1 MVTIETD
8 RIVLRE
14 FTQEDFGALHEGASN
29 INVVRYMTWGP
40 NTEDDSR
47 RFIQYALQTQI
58 VRPRVVYQFAITL
71 DEKVIGGCDFN
82 INSTEHAEGEIG
94 YLLNEPYWGNG
105 YATEVARA
113 LIKYGFEEHG
123 MHRIIAKCDARNEA
137 SSHVMEKCGMK
148 REAYLR
154 EHRKTR
160 DGRRD
165 TLIYSILR
173 REWSP
178 I

>member
-1 MVTIETD
+1 M
-8 RIVLRE
+8 RE
-14 FTQEDFGALHEGASN
+14 FTHDDFESMHRGSSN

-40 NTEDDSR
+40 NTEDDTR
-47 RFIQYALQTQI
+47 RFLQYAIQTQI
-58 VRPRVVYQFAITL
+58 VKPRAVYQFAITL
-71 DEKVIGGCDFN
+71 DGICIGGCDFN
-82 INSTEHAEGEIG
+82 INSSEHKEGDIG
-94 YLLNEPYWGNG
+94 YLLDEPYWGKG
-105 YATEVARA
+105 YATEVAKA
-113 LIKYGFEEHG
+113 LIKYGFEVHG

-137 SSHVMEKCGMK
+137 SYHVMEKCGMK